1 MLDRRGLRRRIVGKL
16 IVLVEGKLRR
26 RNAAK
31 ERGIVRVLSLYRLE
45 VSDHNIHVNYYLIE
59 GNFVA
64 LILFIGL
71 LKGQEELVRILEK
84 LLVGKYKLQIV

>member
-31 ERGIVRVLSLYRLE
+31 ERGIVSVLSLYRLE